1 MLIADTRVVVTD
13 DGRKIRLT
21 LYEGRDA
28 REIELTPIDAL
39 QLADDLLGVALPR
52 LANIMRRVGGN

>member
-1 MLIADTRVVVTD
+1 MLIADSRAVVTD

-21 LYEGRDA
+21 LYEGSDGQ
-28 REIELTPIDAL
+28 EIELSPIDAL

-52 LANIMRRVGGN
+52 LARQLQRTGAG